1 MLWATLGRVQ
11 AGNCPGSDYPP
22 IITSAGEPVPM
33 ADESTGSPLAFR
45 RRDGAVMCP
54 CGDRLADRID
64 GDVVVID
71 GMEFRFRR
79 RSDEMTCRTCG
90 TSHPVRQFRFGGPPP
105 RDTGQR
111 RRRTD

>member
-1 MLWATLGRVQ
+1 M
-11 AGNCPGSDYPP
+11 NDGSTEAPRAYRQP
-22 IITSAGEPVPM
+22 
-33 ADESTGSPLAFR
+33 
-45 RRDGAVMCP
+45 DGAIMCS
-54 CGDRLADRID
+54 CGDRLADRIE
-64 GDVVVID
+64 GDAVVID

-79 RSDEMTCRTCG
+79 RNDEMTCRTCG